1 MSSSDVA
8 DHYDDADLVERL
20 FAALAADGLDINDL
34 TVEALA
40 PYDHFH
46 GRGLEA
52 TREIGDRLD
61 VAPDAHLL
69 DIGSGIGGPARYFAT
84 RFGCRVTGIDLTS
97 AFCDAA
103 NRITEL
109 LELSQSV
116 GFQQGNALSM
126 PFADATFDGA
136 YSMNVSMNIADKR
149 SFYTEAGRVLRPG
162 GWFVLSEIAQGP
174 NGTVSFPTPWAR
186 SAETSFLSTPENTVE
201 QLAECG
207 FVDIEMRETVQQA
220 LAFQAKARETVQA
233 GGKQPLRAVGL
244 VHPTVG
250 AEAAR
255 NTAAG
260 VAKGYTIPVEI
271 TCRKSGA

>member
-1 MSSSDVA
+1 MKPSEVT
-8 DHYDDADLVERL
+8 DHYGDSDLVDRL
-20 FAALAADGLDINDL
+20 FAALAADGLDTGKL

-46 GRGLEA
+46 GRGLVA
-52 TREIGDRLD
+52 TSEIADRLT
-61 VAPDAHLL
+61 VSPDHHLL

-84 RFGCRVTGIDLTS
+84 RFGCRVTGIDLT
-97 AFCDAA
+97 AEFCEAA

-109 LELSQSV
+109 LGLDRSV
-116 GFQQGNALSM
+116 RLQQGNALSM
-126 PFADATFDGA
+126 PFGDASFDGA

-149 SFYTEAGRVLRPG
+149 AFYTEAGRVLRPG

-186 SAETSFLSTPENTVE
+186 SAETSFLSTPDQTIE

-207 FVDIEMRETVQQA
+207 FVDIEMRETVQEA
-220 LAFQAKARETVQA
+220 LAFQARARETVQA
-233 GGKQPLRAVGL
+233 GGRQPLWAVGL

-255 NTAAG
+255 NSAAG
-260 VAKGYTIPVEI
+260 VAKGFTIPVEI
-271 TCRKSGA
+271 TCRKPKA